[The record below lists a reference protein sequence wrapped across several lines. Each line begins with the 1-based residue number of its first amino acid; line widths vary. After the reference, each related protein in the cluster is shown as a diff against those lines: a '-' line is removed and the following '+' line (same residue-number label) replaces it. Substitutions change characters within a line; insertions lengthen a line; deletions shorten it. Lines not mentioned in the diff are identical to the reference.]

1 MSVSTANTDSQAIA
15 LLCSTLA
22 LPRGAPEKPLGATEW
37 DSLRKAI
44 HDSGLRRPGELLGR
58 SSEELV
64 EALQIPRELARRI
77 EELLSRGGQ
86 LALELDRLAHR
97 GIWMMTRADDDYP
110 AQLRRRLG
118 AQAPPVLFG
127 VGHARLLSAGGV
139 GAVGSR
145 DVDAGGLEF
154 AVKLGRRCAS
164 EGVPVISGA
173 ARGVDITAMLA
184 ATGAGGTA
192 VGILADSL
200 ERFAAKRDLREQI
213 VEENLTL
220 ITSYHPAAKF
230 NVGYAMRRNRLI
242 YCLADVAVVV
252 ASTLEKGG
260 TRAGA
265 LENLQAG
272 WVRLYVHDD
281 ASSGNRDLIQRG
293 AHALHVD
300 AFSADAFP
308 LDTSPLSPPEARLP
322 IDDNARESSVDDA
335 KSDDDQSFRGRS
347 RAEKSA
353 AAPDPETSVSEPTKD
368 VREAED
374 VFGLVWPLLAAFLSD
389 ERSEKDVAER
399 FGLELAQARAWL
411 KHAVNIGAA
420 ERIEKKRRYL
430 AADTPRSQPSLFA
443 EK

>member
-1 MSVSTANTDSQAIA
+1 MSVSAASTDSQAIA

-22 LPRGAPEKPLGATEW
+22 LPRGAQAKTLGAKEW

-44 HDSGLRRPGELLGR
+44 HDSTFGRPGELVGR
-58 SSEELV
+58 SGDELV
-64 EALQIPRELARRI
+64 ETLQIPRELARRI

-97 GIWMMTRADDDYP
+97 GIWMITRADEEYP

-127 VGHARLLSAGGV
+127 VGPARLLSAGGV
-139 GAVGSR
+139 AAVGSR
-145 DVDAGGLEF
+145 DVSAGGLEF
-154 AVKLGRRCAS
+154 AAKLGWRCAS

-184 ATGAGGTA
+184 ATEAGGTA
-192 VGILADSL
+192 VGVLADSL

-220 ITSYHPAAKF
+220 FTSYHPTARF
-230 NVGYAMRRNRLI
+230 NVGNAMRRNRLI

-272 WVRLYVHDD
+272 WVRVYVHDD
-281 ASSGNRDLIQRG
+281 GSTGNRDLIERG
-293 AHALHVD
+293 AHGLLAD
-300 AFSADAFP
+300 AFSDDDFP
-308 LDTSPLSPPEARLP
+308 LDSSPLISTDPRLT
-322 IDDNARESSVDDA
+322 IDDDGRASSADGPKGDDH
-335 KSDDDQSFRGRS
+335 RS
-347 RAEKSA
+347 VPGPDHAETASG
-353 AAPDPETSVSEPTKD
+353 PIPETHVREPGKD
-368 VREAED
+368 VRGAED
-374 VFGLVWPLLAAFLSD
+374 VFNLVWPRIAAFLSD
-389 ERSEKDVAER
+389 QRSERDVAER

-411 KHAVNIGAA
+411 KHAVDIGAA
-420 ERIEKKRRYL
+420 KRIENKRRYL
-430 AADTPRSQPSLFA
+430 AADAARSQSSLFT
-443 EK
+443 EN